1 MQMPSHKEPFALW
14 VRMGQ
19 AAARE
24 GHMDKVVSAQM
35 ILGAADA
42 DVCPTKIPFVAPPF
56 LAAVS
61 TIVSRRLRFALGQ
74 R

>member
-1 MQMPSHKEPFALW
+1 
-14 VRMGQ
+14 
-19 AAARE
+19 
-24 GHMDKVVSAQM
+24 MDKVVSAQM